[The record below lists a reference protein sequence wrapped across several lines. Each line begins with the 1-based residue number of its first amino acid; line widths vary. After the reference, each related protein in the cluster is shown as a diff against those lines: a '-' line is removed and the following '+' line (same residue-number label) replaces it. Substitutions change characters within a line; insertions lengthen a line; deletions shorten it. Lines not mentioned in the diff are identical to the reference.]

1 MIMPRRSTKKRT
13 PEEIRREKEAFYAE
27 LDRGLLT
34 IGQAT
39 RRMRKIV
46 GMTQA
51 EYAEKIL
58 RIYPRVLMEIERD
71 RGNPTLETL
80 EKIARPFG
88 LKVGF
93 VAKASHLPRTE
104 GGEG

>member
-1 MIMPRRSTKKRT
+1 MPRKPSRKKT
-13 PEEIRREKEAFYAE
+13 PEEIRREKEALYADI
-27 LDRGLLT
+27 DRGVLT
-34 IGQAT
+34 IGQVT

-46 GMTQA
+46 GMTQT

-58 RIYPRVLMEIERD
+58 KIYPRVLMEIERD

-93 VAKASHLPRTE
+93 VAKKSHLPP
-104 GGEG
+104 GEGDGEE

>member
-1 MIMPRRSTKKRT
+1 MARKSTKKRT
-13 PEEIRREKEAFYAE
+13 PEEIRLEKEILYADIE
-27 LDRGLLT
+27 EGRLT
-34 IGQAT
+34 LGQAT

-46 GMTQA
+46 GLTQM
-51 EYAEKIL
+51 EYAAKVL
-58 RIYPRVLMEIERD
+58 KIYPRVLMEIEKD

-93 VAKASHLPRTE
+93 VRRPGSDAVMSSE
-104 GGEG
+104 